1 MAGNIPSVRICAL
14 ITLFVLGGSFYARAA
29 DKPSAQE
36 IEICLQTIRD
46 LTDGN
51 PPKSAIALC
60 QQGKLD
66 AAIDE
71 AMSNK

>member
-1 MAGNIPSVRICAL
+1 MVGNILNVRACTL
-14 ITLFVLGGSFYARAA
+14 ITLFVLGGPFYAQAA

-60 QQGKLD
+60 QQGRLD
-66 AAIDE
+66 AAIE
-71 AMSNK
+71 AAMSGK

>member
-1 MAGNIPSVRICAL
+1 MVRNILSVRACIIL
-14 ITLFVLGGSFYARAA
+14 TLVSLVAPIYAQAA
-29 DKPSAQE
+29 DKPSARE

-51 PPKSAIALC
+51 PPKRAIALC